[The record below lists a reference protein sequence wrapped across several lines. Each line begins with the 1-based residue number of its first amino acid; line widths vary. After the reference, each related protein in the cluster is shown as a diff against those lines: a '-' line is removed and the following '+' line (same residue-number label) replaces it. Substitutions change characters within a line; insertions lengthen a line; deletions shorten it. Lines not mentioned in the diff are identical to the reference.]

1 MKLQQEFNQ
10 RWARM
15 QPRERTLVAVGAG
28 AIGLLLLWYVGLY
41 SAWTTWKTVPSQKR
55 ALELDWLQMQ
65 RLANEARDLK
75 AQPPVNAAQ
84 AAEALKSATDRL
96 GANGKLSQL
105 GDRATLT
112 VNGVSP
118 EALRTWLSE
127 VRSGARARPV
137 DMTVNRA
144 DGGLTGQVVVTL
156 AANP

>member
-1 MKLQQEFNQ
+1 MSLQQDLNQ

-15 QPRERTLVAVGAG
+15 QPRERAMVGAG
-28 AIGLLLLWYVGLY
+28 AAAVALVVFWLVGIKP
-41 SAWTTWKTVPSQKR
+41 AWTTWKTVPAER
-55 ALELDWLQMQ
+55 RELQLSLLDMQ
-65 RLANEARDLK
+65 RLANESRDLK

-84 AAEALKSATDRL
+84 AAQALQSATDRL
-96 GANGKLSQL
+96 GSNGKLSQL

-112 VNGVSP
+112 ISGVSP

-144 DGGLTGQVVVTL
+144 DGGLTGQVTVTL
-156 AANP
+156 SATP